1 MNADCFPVAC
11 GHNCRQASD
20 RIAKMHLPFALPEH
34 LLPLLSAAWLCY
46 LVILAVWI
54 VIQQREPVATLSWL
68 LVLAALPFLGFLIY
82 HGFGPQRIRR
92 QARKRLRSQA
102 ALGIRHLVG
111 QSEEGLALGRIGAVT
126 TGFPMT
132 SSTNVRLLVD
142 GAATF
147 DAIVEAIGKALKHVH
162 LEYYILAADQSGIR
176 LRDALIERASAGVR
190 VRLLLDGVGSRI
202 LRRAFLN
209 PLRGAGVEIAYF
221 HPVRW
226 WLTPFLRPK
235 LNLRSHRK
243 IVICDGEVGFTGG
256 INITD
261 DENERVNP
269 NAYHDLHMRIEGDS
283 LRWLQV
289 AWLEDWHYATEQV
302 LREPDLLPP
311 SIPGSICTQIIPSGP
326 DNPWEP
332 IHRVHVEA
340 IHRAEQRVWL
350 STPYFVPS
358 QAALFALGGAAMR
371 GLDVRLIIPRR
382 SDSRLVDASARSYFE
397 RLQKTGIR
405 IYRYGPRML
414 HAKALLVDDG
424 LSLIGSANFDSR
436 SFRLN
441 FELSVLFCDKSVA
454 TDLERFLAAAF
465 EVAKEVQNPFPKRSF
480 WQRLSDGL
488 ARLFSPIL

>member
-1 MNADCFPVAC
+1 
-11 GHNCRQASD
+11 
-20 RIAKMHLPFALPEH
+20 MHLPFALPEH
-34 LLPLLSAAWLCY
+34 LLPLLWAAWLCY

-68 LVLAALPFLGFLIY
+68 LVLATLPFVGFLIY
-82 HGFGPQRIRR
+82 YAFGPQRIKR
-92 QARKRLRSQA
+92 QARRRLRSEA
-102 ALGIRHLVG
+102 ALGIRRQRVPH
-111 QSEEGLALGRIGAVT
+111 SEEGLAIGRIGTST
-126 TGFPMT
+126 TGYPMT
-132 SSTNVRLLVD
+132 SSTSVRLLVD
-142 GAATF
+142 GAATY
-147 DAIVEAIGKALKHVH
+147 DAIVEAIGAARKHVH
-162 LEYYILAADQSGIR
+162 IEYYILTADQSGTR
-176 LRDALIERASAGVR
+176 FRDALIERAKAGVR
-190 VRLLLDGVGSRI
+190 VRLLLDGVGSRV
-202 LRRAFLN
+202 LRHVFLA
-209 PLRGAGVEIAYF
+209 PLRAAGVELAYF

-235 LNLRSHRK
+235 LNLRTHRK

-269 NAYHDLHMRIEGDS
+269 DAYHDLHVRFDGDAVH
-283 LRWLQV
+283 WLQV

-302 LREPDLLPP
+302 LQGTDLFPDAAD
-311 SIPGSICTQIIPSGP
+311 GSICTQIIPSGP

-332 IHRVHVEA
+332 LHRVHVEA
-340 IHRAEQRVWL
+340 IHRAERRVWL
-350 STPYFVPS
+350 ATPYFVPS

-371 GLDVRLIIPRR
+371 GLDVRLMIPRH

-397 RLQKTGIR
+397 RLQKAGIR

-441 FELSVLFCDKSVA
+441 FELSVLFCDKGVNS
-454 TDLERFLAAAF
+454 DLERFF
-465 EVAKEVQNPFPKRSF
+465 EDGFKTAHEVPNPLPKRSLV
-480 WQRLSDGL
+480 QRLGEGV

>member
-1 MNADCFPVAC
+1 
-11 GHNCRQASD
+11 
-20 RIAKMHLPFALPEH
+20 MHLPFALPEH
-34 LLPLLSAAWLCY
+34 LLPRLWAAWLCY

-68 LVLAALPFLGFLIY
+68 LVLATLPFVGFLIY
-82 HGFGPQRIRR
+82 YAFGPQRIKR
-92 QARKRLRSQA
+92 QARRRLRSEA
-102 ALGIRHLVG
+102 ALGIRRQRVPH
-111 QSEEGLALGRIGAVT
+111 SEEGLAIGRIGTST
-126 TGFPMT
+126 TGYPMT
-132 SSTNVRLLVD
+132 SSTSVRLLVD
-142 GAATF
+142 GAATY
-147 DAIVEAIGKALKHVH
+147 DAIVEAIGAARKHVH
-162 LEYYILAADQSGIR
+162 IEYYILTADQSGTR
-176 LRDALIERASAGVR
+176 FRDALIERAKAGVR
-190 VRLLLDGVGSRI
+190 VRLLLDGVGSRV
-202 LRRAFLN
+202 LRHVFLA
-209 PLRGAGVEIAYF
+209 PLRAAGVELAYF

-235 LNLRSHRK
+235 LNLRTHRK

-269 NAYHDLHMRIEGDS
+269 DAYHDLHVRFDGDAVH
-283 LRWLQV
+283 WLQV

-302 LREPDLLPP
+302 LQGTDLFPDAAD
-311 SIPGSICTQIIPSGP
+311 GSICTQIIPSGP

-332 IHRVHVEA
+332 LHRVHVEA
-340 IHRAEQRVWL
+340 IHRAERRVWL
-350 STPYFVPS
+350 ATPYFVPS

-371 GLDVRLIIPRR
+371 GLDVRLMIPRH

-397 RLQKTGIR
+397 RLQKAGIR

-441 FELSVLFCDKSVA
+441 FELSVLFCDKGVNS
-454 TDLERFLAAAF
+454 DLERFF
-465 EVAKEVQNPFPKRSF
+465 EDGFKTAHEVPNPLPKRSLV
-480 WQRLSDGL
+480 QRLGEGV